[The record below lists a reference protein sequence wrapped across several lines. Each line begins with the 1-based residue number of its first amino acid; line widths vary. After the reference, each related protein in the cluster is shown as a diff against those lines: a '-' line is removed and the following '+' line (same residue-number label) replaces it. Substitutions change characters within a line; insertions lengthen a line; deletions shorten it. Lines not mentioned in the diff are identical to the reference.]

1 MTLCVVHHQGRCRT
15 LGFGLHPLGCWCDN
29 TGEPLAG
36 MLRPGSA
43 GSNTTAGHLEV
54 LEAPSFVVSHNLPL
68 DRAPQGYQ
76 HFDARDSGW
85 TKVVLAAA

>member
-1 MTLCVVHHQGRCRT
+1 M
-15 LGFGLHPLGCWCDN
+15 
-29 TGEPLAG
+29 
-36 MLRPGSA
+36 
-43 GSNTTAGHLEV
+43 

-85 TKVVLAAA
+85 TKVVLAPAA